1 MPLASIQSLEA
12 AAFAAWPSRETEV
25 FKGWHLRFDK
35 GYTKRANSANASD
48 QAIDLSASDL
58 DHIERKF
65 RSHGLSP
72 VFRLTSHAPM
82 TETDQRL
89 IQRGY
94 RMADLS
100 MVMTAPLLQ
109 PLGTDVHEVAL
120 EVAPHATAWLS
131 HFEAIAEKTGS
142 DTAAHLD
149 ILNRIEGQTAF
160 ALKTESHGPV
170 SCGLG
175 VVSGDR
181 LGLFDI
187 ATHPAHRHRGLAA
200 ALCRDLM
207 AWGHAAGARVAYL
220 QVVATNTS
228 AIRLY
233 EQLGFR
239 VAYHYGYRVMP

>member
-1 MPLASIQSLEA
+1 MQFLEA
-12 AAFAAWPSRETEV
+12 AAFAAWPSRETEI

-48 QAIDLSASDL
+48 QALELSASDL
-58 DHIERKF
+58 DHIEHRF

-72 VFRLTSHAPM
+72 VFRLTPHTPM

-100 MVMTAPLLQ
+100 LVMTAPLWQ
-109 PLGTDVHEVAL
+109 PLGTHAHEVAL
-120 EVAPHATAWLS
+120 EFAPHAAAWLS
-131 HFEAIAEKTGS
+131 HFEAITEKTGS

-149 ILNRIEGQTAF
+149 ILNRIDGQTAF
-160 ALKTESHGPV
+160 ALKTASHGPV

-187 ATHPAHRHRGLAA
+187 ATHSAHRHRGLAK

-207 AWGHAAGARVAYL
+207 AWGHAAGARTAYL
-220 QVVATNTS
+220 QVVAANAP